1 MKDNPTTLAAQ
12 IMEHYGAEHQQLKL
26 CEECGELIQ
35 AAIKA
40 HEIGADITTDFVGEL
55 ADVYV
60 LITQFIG
67 YMPPVWLNE
76 FNALVS
82 FKLRR
87 TIPSGR
93 PHLFADCI
101 CLTVPGTILIRL
113 AVSPGYAKAVS
124 CIPVCILLFHCF
136 LIEPLKLLKDSV

>member
-1 MKDNPTTLAAQ
+1 MRTIDGDELKKKLEAEHCDCEIMAMIDNMPTAAEAANAKAACMSKAHT
-12 IMEHYGAEHQQLKL
+12 IMQHYGAAHQLLKL

-60 LITQFIG
+60 LINQFIAA
-67 YMPPVWLNE
+67 MPAVWRTE
-76 FNALVS
+76 FDTMVN

-87 TIPSGR
+87 Q
-93 PHLFADCI
+93 
-101 CLTVPGTILIRL
+101 
-113 AVSPGYAKAVS
+113 
-124 CIPVCILLFHCF
+124 
-136 LIEPLKLLKDSV
+136 IERIENEV

>member
-1 MKDNPTTLAAQ
+1 MGFGDLVLFFVVMIMRLIDADELKKKLEAEHCDCEIMAMIDDMLTAVEATNTLAAQ
-12 IMEHYGAEHQQLKL
+12 IMEHYGEEHQQLKL

-60 LITQFIG
+60 LINQFIAT
-67 YMPPVWLNE
+67 MPTVWRTE
-76 FNALVS
+76 FDTMVM

-87 TIPSGR
+87 QIER
-93 PHLFADCI
+93 I
-101 CLTVPGTILIRL
+101 ENE
-113 AVSPGYAKAVS
+113 VS
-124 CIPVCILLFHCF
+124 
-136 LIEPLKLLKDSV
+136 

>member
-1 MKDNPTTLAAQ
+1 M
-12 IMEHYGAEHQQLKL
+12 AEFCVDCFNKMMGITDSARKYHISKELDL

-60 LITQFIG
+60 LIRQFLAT
-67 YMPPVWLNE
+67 MPTVWRTE
-76 FNALVS
+76 FDTMVN

-87 TIPSGR
+87 Q
-93 PHLFADCI
+93 
-101 CLTVPGTILIRL
+101 
-113 AVSPGYAKAVS
+113 
-124 CIPVCILLFHCF
+124 
-136 LIEPLKLLKDSV
+136 IERIESENP

>member
-1 MKDNPTTLAAQ
+1 MTDTPRDLAAK
-12 IMEHYGAEHQQLKL
+12 IMQHYGAAHQQLKL

-40 HEIGADITTDFVGEL
+40 HEMGCDITSDFVGGL

-60 LITQFIG
+60 LITQFLA

-87 TIPSGR
+87 QLER
-93 PHLFADCI
+93 
-101 CLTVPGTILIRL
+101 
-113 AVSPGYAKAVS
+113 
-124 CIPVCILLFHCF
+124 
-136 LIEPLKLLKDSV
+136 IENEG

>member
-1 MKDNPTTLAAQ
+1 MTDTPRDLAAKIIQ
-12 IMEHYGAEHQQLKL
+12 HYGAAHQQLKL
-26 CEECGELIQ
+26 CEECGELTQ

-40 HEIGADITTDFVGEL
+40 HEMGCDITSDFVVEL

-60 LITQFIG
+60 MITQFIS

-87 TIPSGR
+87 QLER
-93 PHLFADCI
+93 
-101 CLTVPGTILIRL
+101 
-113 AVSPGYAKAVS
+113 
-124 CIPVCILLFHCF
+124 
-136 LIEPLKLLKDSV
+136 IESEKT